1 MENGEGDET
10 QGAYS
15 SNNAL
20 RIVSLIYS
28 HQVNEDAV
36 LTMWRK
42 GLESDLIYASGLP
55 PDAPERHKM
64 LLECGNE
71 FYDLFETHH
80 TPDDIHQA
88 IRAYRADLESVLSN
102 SDRIACLNN
111 LGNTLTFRFRF
122 TDLMGDIS
130 EAISCQQLAV
140 ELSPEGHDD
149 LHIFLANLGHSFRLR
164 FILSQDLH
172 DISESIS
179 LLQKAVELSPKERH
193 QMCSSLASL
202 GSSLRLR
209 FERSGDITDISAA
222 ISAQQEAVNITPQR
236 HRDRPQWLNNLGNSL
251 LLRFTHNG
259 DITDISEAISAQ
271 QWAVGLT
278 PEVNSNTSKWLSNL
292 ATSLELR
299 FVYRGDPADIPES
312 ILAARKSVAST
323 DVEDLEYTTRLSILG
338 IALMRRFDSTKQAED
353 VDEAVGFFRKVVEMT
368 AVGNIDFPDRLNNL
382 GNALSSLFE
391 SNRDSST
398 LSESIIF
405 LRRAVA
411 LSPQDHPKLAAL
423 LGNLG
428 NSLRL
433 SFMANKRQAD
443 ISDAILSL
451 QRAVELTPEWNTD
464 ASLWLSCLGDAFE
477 SREEFDRNG
486 EVLSDGSRACLNFR
500 LAASHTFGRPVIR
513 FEAACRWAA
522 ISHLYDSDHQLEAY
536 KTSVGLLSQVASLQE
551 TVERRYAHLTMISG
565 VTTKAAAVAISK
577 KRPDFA
583 LEWLEEGRCLVWAQL
598 NQLRTPVDRL
608 SIVDQA
614 LSDSF
619 LAASRTLEL
628 SGSRQSLP
636 YLLGEI
642 TMSQKIAAQDAANAH
657 VKFAK
662 EREILLSRIRQ
673 ISGFEDFLRPPK
685 HSRLLKNIPPSGYV
699 IVINAYP
706 GQCDAIILRKN
717 QDVPFHIP
725 LNGFS
730 YEEGSRLRAALHSY
744 LRRSGLRTRNDYRG
758 PREVREPGEKS
769 LIHDILEQL
778 WIGVVKPIFD
788 GVGFTV
794 SLHCLLTSYT
804 LSYPMIA
811 P

>member
-1 MENGEGDET
+1 L
-10 QGAYS
+10 
-15 SNNAL
+15 L
-20 RIVSLIYS
+20 R
-28 HQVNEDAV
+28 
-36 LTMWRK
+36 
-42 GLESDLIYASGLP
+42 
-55 PDAPERHKM
+55 
-64 LLECGNE
+64 
-71 FYDLFETHH
+71 
-80 TPDDIHQA
+80 
-88 IRAYRADLESVLSN
+88 
-102 SDRIACLNN
+102 
-111 LGNTLTFRFRF
+111 
-122 TDLMGDIS
+122 
-130 EAISCQQLAV
+130 
-140 ELSPEGHDD
+140 
-149 LHIFLANLGHSFRLR
+149 
-164 FILSQDLH
+164 
-172 DISESIS
+172 
-179 LLQKAVELSPKERH
+179 
-193 QMCSSLASL
+193 
-202 GSSLRLR
+202 
-209 FERSGDITDISAA
+209 
-222 ISAQQEAVNITPQR
+222 
-236 HRDRPQWLNNLGNSL
+236 
-251 LLRFTHNG
+251 RFTHSG

-299 FVYRGDPADIPES
+299 FVYRGDPADISES

-323 DVEDLEYTTRLSILG
+323 DIEDLEYTTVLSILG

-353 VDEAVGFFRKVVEMT
+353 ADEAVGFFRKVVEMT
-368 AVGNIDFPDRLNNL
+368 AVGNTDFPDRLNNL

-398 LSESIIF
+398 LSESINF
-405 LRRAVA
+405 LRRAVE
-411 LSPQDHPKLAAL
+411 LSPQDHPKLATH

-433 SFMANKRQAD
+433 SFMVNKRPAD

-464 ASLWLSCLGDAFE
+464 ASLRLNCLGDAFE
-477 SREEFDRNG
+477 SREKFDRNG
-486 EVLSDGSRACLNFR
+486 DGLSDGSRACLNFR
-500 LAASHTFGRPVIR
+500 LAASHSFGRPTIR
-513 FEAACRWAA
+513 FEAARKWAA

-551 TVERRYAHLTMISG
+551 TVERRYAHLTMISE

-577 KRPDFA
+577 KRPDLA

-598 NQLRTPVDRL
+598 NQLRTPLDRL
-608 SIVDQA
+608 GIVDQA
-614 LSDSF
+614 LGDRF
-619 LAASRTLEL
+619 LAASRALEL

-706 GQCDAIILRKN
+706 GQCDAIILKKN

-730 YEEGSRLRAALHSY
+730 HEEGSRLRAALHSY

-794 SLHCLLTSYT
+794 SLHCLITSYT
-804 LSYPMIA
+804 LS
-811 P
+811 